1 MNPMADPQDPSP
13 SPSQPPER
21 LDEVV
26 GGPLDPAVDLP
37 QAPPGRPEAL
47 DPLSD
52 AGGFDL
58 SSLFDSA
65 QQLVAAQQEAA
76 RQELV
81 GRSGGGKVEIAVSG
95 AGEFR
100 GVKISPDVV
109 DPDDVGLL
117 EDLVLAA
124 LHDAMTRVNEAQSS
138 ALGGLD
144 MGQLGGLLGDA

>member
-1 MNPMADPQDPSP
+1 MADPPQDSTPP
-13 SPSQPPER
+13 QPPER

-26 GGPLDPAVDLP
+26 GGPIDPAADLP
-37 QAPPGRPEAL
+37 RPPPTHPEPL

-76 RQELV
+76 RQAVV
-81 GRSGGGKVEIAVSG
+81 GRAGGGKVEIEVTG

-100 GVKISPDVV
+100 RVTISPDVV
-109 DPDDVGLL
+109 DPDDVTLL

-144 MGQLGGLLGDA
+144 LGELGGLLGNG

>member
-1 MNPMADPQDPSP
+1 MADPDAPRPSER
-13 SPSQPPER
+13 PER
-21 LDEVV
+21 LDPIA
-26 GGPLDPAVDLP
+26 GGPLDPA
-37 QAPPGRPEAL
+37 AERPEVEGPLAALGGPNAL

-76 RQELV
+76 RRELV
-81 GRSGGGKVEIAVSG
+81 GRAGGGKVEVEVTG
-95 AGEFR
+95 GGEFLR
-100 GVKISPDVV
+100 VRISPDVV
-109 DPDDVGLL
+109 DPDDVSML

-124 LHDAMTRVNEAQSS
+124 LHDAMTQVNQAQAS

-144 MGQLGGLLGDA
+144 MGDLGGLLGNG